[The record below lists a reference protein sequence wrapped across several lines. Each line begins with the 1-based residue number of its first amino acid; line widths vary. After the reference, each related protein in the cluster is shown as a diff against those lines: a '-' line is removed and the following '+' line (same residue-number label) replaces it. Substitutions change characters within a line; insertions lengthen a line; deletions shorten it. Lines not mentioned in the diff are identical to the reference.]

1 MCNYVDGAEYD
12 CVTTDLISV
21 IIALFLCVISN
32 AVAPVV
38 VIVHVTECGK
48 AFCTSKSTVVGRF
61 S

>member
-1 MCNYVDGAEYD
+1 MCNYVNGAEYD

-21 IIALFLCVISN
+21 ISSLFFCVISHT
-32 AVAPVV
+32 VALVV
-38 VIVHVTECGK
+38 VIVHVMECGK